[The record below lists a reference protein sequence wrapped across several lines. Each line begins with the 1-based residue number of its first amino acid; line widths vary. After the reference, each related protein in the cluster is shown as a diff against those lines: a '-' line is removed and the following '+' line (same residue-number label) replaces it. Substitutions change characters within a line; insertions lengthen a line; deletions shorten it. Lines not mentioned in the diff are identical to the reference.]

1 MFLSKQSVL
10 HMWDD
15 QSQLDDQD
23 SMQLRRTFLTH
34 RSCKVL
40 DMKKVSDLSS
50 FDNACERHSV

>member
-1 MFLSKQSVL
+1 
-10 HMWDD
+10 MWDD